1 MNPLAR
7 PEPRRCGRTRRHNR
21 HPWVEQPDSH
31 VDFDCD
37 GRVGS
42 RSSLQLLVQTPRL
55 REIRGAGVV
64 IAEGA
69 ISA

>member
-1 MNPLAR
+1 MTTTNPQAK
-7 PEPRRCGRTRRHNR
+7 RCGRTRRHAPHTWVD
-21 HPWVEQPDSH
+21 HPKATNDW
-31 VDFDCD
+31 DCD

-42 RSSLQLLVQTPRL
+42 RSSLQLVVQTPRL
-55 REIRGAGVV
+55 REIRGAGVL